1 MRAWTLW
8 GVVKSAQLAAQGLS
22 HSCRQSWVC
31 LMSWLLQAYYWIG
44 VVGRSSKG
52 RYIHFNLDF
61 RSVLT
66 VLPQRLSWWT
76 ESLDFIETGAF

>member
-1 MRAWTLW
+1 
-8 GVVKSAQLAAQGLS
+8 
-22 HSCRQSWVC
+22 
-31 LMSWLLQAYYWIG
+31 MSWLLQAYYWIG